1 MSEEENF
8 KSIVLEIKDIL
19 LFLIDQ
25 EPTPDDEIDA
35 KDNLIKKFKN
45 LKELNPSPD
54 QNKLIEDIL
63 TELEGWDTL
72 DLWFKEVEG
81 LSENIKN
88 LINLCERAEQIRDSE
103 SITKEK
109 VEIPAKIEE
118 KKQDPQIDITEIV
131 AQVSEQFKEEIG
143 SLKEKIDLLK
153 NELDLKEIEIKEF
166 SPKKTVQK
174 IVPKKVSKLKPPK
187 IKIPLIKKPEKAPK
201 IKVPI
206 EHKVKEIKEGT
217 EIKEEKIKLIDIKEK
232 VIEPRISKEPVEEP
246 IISLEPKEKP
256 SIPLE
261 TPQKPDIITKP
272 NKKPKMTLTIT
283 EEPSNISTSEIPFE
297 TPLKSILEKI
307 PDYKEVILTPLPKEK
322 PKLTPVPKEKLEL
335 SLLPED
341 KPEQIKTT
349 EDDLKLTPLL
359 AEKPEI
365 MQKTGEKL
373 GLTPLPADKPKLTS
387 EVIEKPDL
395 TPIISKKPKISPI
408 SVEEVD
414 TESIK
419 PSSTELFNVFSSM
432 GDKKSEQLMEI
443 FESSEKISEKGKKK
457 KGEKKKKP
465 EESIKEQEI
474 RASYKPII
482 TGPISNMDAL
492 PTDKDS
498 LYQELIALEGRRYS
512 LEKSYKDLSKN
523 YGNGSF
529 NEYEFNHQGEELK
542 KNLDEIS
549 SRITKI
555 RGIISNL

>member
-25 EPTPDDEIDA
+25 EPTPDDEIEA

-88 LINLCERAEQIRDSE
+88 LINLCEKAEQIRDSE

-206 EHKVKEIKEGT
+206 EHKVKEIKGWT

-232 VIEPRISKEPVEEP
+232 VKKPIVSKESVEEP
-246 IISLEPKEKP
+246 IISLEPKEKL

-272 NKKPKMTLTIT
+272 IKKPKMTLTIT

-322 PKLTPVPKEKLEL
+322 PKLTPVHKEKLEL

-341 KPEQIKTT
+341 KPEQIKTA
-349 EDDLKLTPLL
+349 EDDLKLTPLP
-359 AEKPEI
+359 AEKPEV

-373 GLTPLPADKPKLTS
+373 GLTPLPTEKPKLTS

-432 GDKKSEQLMEI
+432 GDKKSEQSMEI

-457 KGEKKKKP
+457 KGEKKKKL

-474 RASYKPII
+474 TAPYKPII
-482 TGPISNMDAL
+482 TRPISNMDTL

-523 YGNGSF
+523 YGKGSF

-555 RGIISNL
+555 RSIISNL